1 MPRARPRPGGAFQL
15 SNSKSQLMAFGKI
28 GRLGCLPVH
37 GATWAP
43 SPRTLMAWKRGQPTA
58 GWTHPVTRAG
68 GRQPRRRIGPRT
80 RPHLVQRR
88 GARPRAH
95 PVGAE
100 EAGPKGNAGSPGV
113 LCGRPSSLTR
123 AADRAPAA
131 WKHLL
136 PPKVGLGLGWPH
148 EAPTGTQTILG
159 HTRRASLVL
168 RHGPGQRGDRLSSH
182 PHRPGSPTRMGLV
195 LGTPAAATNTARAGP
210 WDTTPIPR
218 WTASYHMGRYPRYR
232 VPSVR
237 PVGLSQ
243 PAPHGIKN
251 LEAKTPPATGKIHL
265 QVTV

>member
-1 MPRARPRPGGAFQL
+1 
-15 SNSKSQLMAFGKI
+15 MAT
-28 GRLGCLPVH
+28 P
-37 GATWAP
+37 AAP

-182 PHRPGSPTRMGLV
+182 PLRPGPPTRMRLDLGTPVAATRHGMGRAAGHDPHTRLDRTPRRGPEPTPPSSASPTRGIKPT
-195 LGTPAAATNTARAGP
+195 G
-210 WDTTPIPR
+210 
-218 WTASYHMGRYPRYR
+218 
-232 VPSVR
+232 
-237 PVGLSQ
+237 
-243 PAPHGIKN
+243 PHGTKN
-251 LEAKTPPATGKIHL
+251 LVAKIAPVTGKARPRATDL
-265 QVTV
+265 ELRTQRPGQ

>member
-1 MPRARPRPGGAFQL
+1 
-15 SNSKSQLMAFGKI
+15 MAFGKI

-195 LGTPAAATNTARAGP
+195 LGTPAAAQTRHGPGRGTRPPYHAGLRPTTWAGIHATEFRQSDP
-210 WDTTPIPR
+210 WD
-218 WTASYHMGRYPRYR
+218 
-232 VPSVR
+232 
-237 PVGLSQ
+237 
-243 PAPHGIKN
+243 
-251 LEAKTPPATGKIHL
+251 
-265 QVTV
+265 